1 MKGRKPD
8 SKAVR
13 RNPKPS
19 PQTELI
25 AEPSAMPPALQKPD
39 AVLANPTM
47 SQCWDLVV
55 GDGYQYSAADIPQ
68 LEMLCYSYAVY
79 RQCMNNTLTPDGRV
93 ITKIGRITD
102 EGTVDPATAKAHP
115 DIKTAREAM
124 ATYRTLADEL
134 GVSPLARQKMGL
146 LEAVTHSTQAD
157 LVRKTEEL
165 FTRFKG
171 RLSAPN

>member
-8 SKAVR
+8 NKAVR

-19 PQTELI
+19 PQAELI
-25 AEPSAMPPALQKPD
+25 AQPASMPPALAKPD
-39 AVLANPTM
+39 SVLANPTM
-47 SQCWDLVV
+47 NRCWDLVV
-55 GDGYQYSAADIPQ
+55 GDGYQYTAADIPQ

-79 RQCMNNTLTPDGRV
+79 RQCVDNTLTPDGRV
-93 ITKIGRITD
+93 ITKIGRINE
-102 EGTVDPATAKAHP
+102 EGNIDPATAKAHP

-157 LVRKTEEL
+157 LVKKTEEL
-165 FTRFKG
+165 FERFKG
-171 RLSAPN
+171 RLSAPK

>member
-8 SKAVR
+8 KNATR
-13 RNPKPS
+13 RKQIQKP
-19 PQTELI
+19 QAELI
-25 AEPSAMPPALQKPD
+25 AEPTGLPPKLQKPD
-39 AVLANPTM
+39 TVLANPTM
-47 SQCWDLVV
+47 NQCWDMVV

-79 RQCMNNTLTPDGRV
+79 RQCVQNTMLPDGRV
-93 ITKIGRITD
+93 VTKIGRIG
-102 EGTVDPATAKAHP
+102 ENGTIDPATAKAHP

-157 LVRKTEEL
+157 LVKKTQEL

-171 RLSAPN
+171 QLGAPN